1 MKVND
6 LHPWEQIT
14 PDEARRIQEE
24 LRSHIIL
31 EDMISAADIRLVAGI
46 DNAYVK
52 DGRKTI
58 AHAVVVIL
66 TFPNLEIV
74 ETQKAS
80 CPIRFPY
87 IPGLLAFREAPAI
100 LMACRLVE
108 NEPDVVLFDAQGYA
122 HFRRMGLASHLGLVL
137 DRPSIGCA
145 KSRLLGEYIEPEKAF
160 GSFSSLKEGGE
171 VIGAAVRTR
180 PSHSPLFVSPGHQIS
195 VASAVAITLACCQA
209 NHFMPEPT
217 RLAHKL
223 VNAQANLHRQR
234 INEIK
239 HRKEKGE

>member
-1 MKVND
+1 MKIND

-14 PDEARRIQEE
+14 PAEARKIQEE
-24 LRSHIIL
+24 LRSSIIL
-31 EDMISAADIRLVAGI
+31 EDRISIAEIRMVAGI

-58 AHAVVVIL
+58 GHAVVVIL
-66 TFPNLEIV
+66 TFPNLEVV
-74 ETQKAS
+74 EIQKAS
-80 CPIRFPY
+80 CPIQFPY

-100 LMACRLVE
+100 LLACRLVE
-108 NEPDVVLFDAQGYA
+108 NEPDMVLFDAQGYA

-160 GSFSSLKEGGE
+160 GSFNPLKEDGE

-180 PSHSPLFVSPGHQIS
+180 PSHSPLFVSPGHKVSIE
-195 VASAVAITLACCQA
+195 SALTITLACCRE

-217 RLAHKL
+217 RLADKL
-223 VNAQANLHRQR
+223 VNALARDHRQQ
-234 INEIK
+234 IK
-239 HRKEKGE
+239 AQ